1 MAILVGVAT
10 TAYANVPHSF
20 KDGDVLTALDLNEN
34 FNALDQRIS
43 ALENKEPPLNVD
55 PSSAT
60 NEVAELCSAKT
71 MLSSSTKFR

>member
-1 MAILVGVAT
+1 MAILVALAT
-10 TAYANVPHSF
+10 AAYANVPHSF

-43 ALENKEPPLNVD
+43 ALENKEPPPDVD

-60 NEVAELCSAKT
+60 NEVAELC
-71 MLSSSTKFR
+71 